1 VPYDANV
8 PRDLKQPLPG
18 PPDPWVPSEMPP
30 FRARPPYL
38 MTEMIAAE
46 PALAERLVHRLAT
59 DVALGELASAIRMA
73 VADGRPVLT
82 SGCGTSEHAAMGV
95 AALLNEALGLA
106 TGREVRS
113 VPALELLRRPPGDGL
128 LLAVSHEGGT
138 EITKQAMLAAGA
150 AGSRTALITV
160 GSGSPGAQIA
170 DLVVTTGEQDQSWC
184 HTVGYLSPL
193 LVGVVLAARLAE
205 RPADAIAIRA
215 VLDVT
220 DDPHAAASVAAAL
233 AGADRLMV
241 AGSGPDYVSAREL
254 ALKIA
259 EGARQP
265 AAAYE
270 LESVLHGHLA
280 AATRWTALIVVLTDA
295 DPGPGT
301 TVVRERAIRLLAAA
315 KALAVP
321 AAAILAEPHASAIAP
336 EDTPGGRIVTPRTGR
351 VGGMAGSLL
360 GSAVALQLLA
370 ERMARARGVDPDTLG
385 RENAAQEAAAHA

>member
-1 VPYDANV
+1 
-8 PRDLKQPLPG
+8 
-18 PPDPWVPSEMPP
+18 MPP

-59 DVALGELASAIRMA
+59 DAALVELASAIRMA

-82 SGCGTSEHAAMGV
+82 TGCGTSEHAAMGV
-95 AALLNEALGLA
+95 AALLNEALGVA

-113 VPALELLRRPPGDGL
+113 APALELLRRPPADGL
-128 LLAVSHEGGT
+128 LLAISHEGGT
-138 EITKQAMLAAGA
+138 EITNQAMRAAGA
-150 AGSRTALITV
+150 AGSRTALITI

-170 DLVVTTGEQDQSWC
+170 ELVVATGEQDQSWC

-205 RPADAIAIRA
+205 RTADALAIRA

-241 AGSGPDYVSAREL
+241 AGSGPDYISAREL

-265 AAAYE
+265 AAAHE

-280 AATRWTALIVVLTDA
+280 AATRWTALIVVLTDD

-315 KALAVP
+315 RALAVP
-321 AAAILAEPHASAIAP
+321 AAAILAEPHAAAIAP

-351 VGGMAGSLL
+351 VGGVAGSLL

>member
-1 VPYDANV
+1 VPYDASV
-8 PRDLKQPLPG
+8 RRDLKKPLPG
-18 PPDPWVPSEMPP
+18 PPDPWVPSQMPP

-46 PALAERLVHRLAT
+46 PALAERLVHRLGT
-59 DVALGELASAIRMA
+59 DAALDALASTVREA
-73 VADGRPVLT
+73 VTAGRPVLT
-82 SGCGTSEHAAMGV
+82 TGCGTSEHAAMGV
-95 AALLNEALGLA
+95 AALLNESLDLPA
-106 TGREVRS
+106 GRGVRS
-113 VPALELLRRPPGDGL
+113 MSGLELMRRPPAEGV

-138 EITKQAMLAAGA
+138 EITNEAMRAARAAGA
-150 AGSRTALITV
+150 QTALITV
-160 GSGSPGAQIA
+160 GAGSPGAQIA
-170 DLVVTTGEQDQSWC
+170 ELVVATGEQDQSWC

-193 LVGVVLAARLAE
+193 LAGVVLAARLGG
-205 RPADAIAIRA
+205 RTPDALAIRA

-220 DDPHAAASVAAAL
+220 DDPHAAAAAATAL
-233 AGADRLMV
+233 AGADRVVV

-265 AAAYE
+265 AAAHE

-301 TVVRERAIRLLAAA
+301 PLVRDRAIRLLAAA
-315 KALAVP
+315 RALGVP
-321 AAAILAEPHASAIAP
+321 AAAILAEPHAALIA
-336 EDTPGGRIVTPRTGR
+336 EDDTPAGRIVTPRTGR
-351 VGGMAGSLL
+351 VGGVAGSLL

-385 RENAAQEAAAHA
+385 RENAAQAAAHG